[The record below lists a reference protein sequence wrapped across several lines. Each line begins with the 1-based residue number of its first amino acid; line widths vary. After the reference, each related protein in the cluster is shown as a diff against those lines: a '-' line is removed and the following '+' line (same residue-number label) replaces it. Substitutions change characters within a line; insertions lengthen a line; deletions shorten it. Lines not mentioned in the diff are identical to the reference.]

1 MNFKRDNI
9 GKTSNKHS
17 YLTFNLGNETFAAS
31 VEKVLNILEMT
42 PITKV
47 PKSPVYMKGV
57 INLRGN
63 VLPVIDLRIKFG
75 MPASEITVDSCI
87 VVLNTEIDNELI
99 VLGILV
105 DGVSEVLEIE
115 DDKIEPSPTI
125 GTKYKPEFLKG
136 IWKRENGFVMILN
149 IDLIFSTNEF
159 IYYENSNET
168 ELEKTEVK

>member
-1 MNFKRDNI
+1 MNFKRKNI
-9 GKTSNKHS
+9 IKTSNKQS
-17 YLTFNLGNETFAAS
+17 YLTFNLGNETFAAN

-47 PKSPVYMKGV
+47 PKSSDYMKGV

-75 MPASEITVDSCI
+75 MTASQITVDSCI
-87 VVLNTEIDNELI
+87 VVLNTEIDNDMI

-115 DDKIEPSPTI
+115 DEKIEPTPSI

-136 IWKRENGFVMILN
+136 IWKRENGFVMVLN

-159 IYYENSNET
+159 IFYTENGEE
-168 ELEKTEVK
+168 ELESTEVK

>member
-1 MNFKRDNI
+1 MNFKRKDI
-9 GKTSNKHS
+9 ITTSNKQS
-17 YLTFNLGNETFAAS
+17 YLTFNLGNEIFAAN

-47 PKSPVYMKGV
+47 PKSPDYMKGV

-75 MPASEITVDSCI
+75 MPPSEITVDSCI
-87 VVLNTEIDNELI
+87 VVLNTEIENDMI
-99 VLGILV
+99 VLGTLV

-115 DDKIEPSPTI
+115 EEKIEPSPTI

-159 IYYENSNET
+159 IYYEDNGEGV
-168 ELEKTEVK
+168 LLKTEAK